1 MREGSAKAASRGDV
15 SAREPSPPARGA
27 GYVVWIEG
35 LPGAG
40 KSTTAK
46 VLGLRLREEG
56 RTVEV
61 LDGDDVRRV
70 FSPELGFT
78 RRDRETQSRRVSYV
92 AHLLARNGIVVIVA
106 MIAPYETSRQAAR
119 AEVGVPFEEV
129 WLQCPVDV
137 CRKRESKG
145 VYRRGDAG
153 ELRKVTG
160 LDDPFEEPLNPE
172 LAVDTAAHSVGE
184 TVEAILGH
192 LRNRGLR

>member
-1 MREGSAKAASRGDV
+1 MPLS
-15 SAREPSPPARGA
+15 EPSPPALGA

-46 VLGLRLREEG
+46 VLGMRLRQEG

-61 LDGDDVRRV
+61 LDGDDVRRI
-70 FSPELGFT
+70 FSPELGYT
-78 RRDRETQSRRVSYV
+78 RKDRETQSRRVSYV
-92 AHLLARNGIVVIVA
+92 AHLLARNGIVVVVA

-129 WLQCPVDV
+129 WLKCAVEV
-137 CRKRESKG
+137 CRSRESKG
-145 VYRRGDAG
+145 IYRRGDAG

-172 LAVDTAAHSVGE
+172 LTVDTSEHSVAA
-184 TVEAILGH
+184 TVEQVLDH